1 MSAPSRSPLSTAK
14 HPPQP
19 GTCSA
24 CGAALLWTVGV
35 NGKRQPLNA
44 EPRPDG
50 NIWISRDGRAHYRS
64 LANPIPEGAD
74 RYTSHFATCEH
85 AEQFRRRP

>member
-1 MSAPSRSPLSTAK
+1 MSAPSQSPLATTR
-14 HPPQP
+14 HQPQP

-24 CGAALLWTVGV
+24 CGAPLLWAVGA

-50 NIWISRDGRAHYRS
+50 NIWLDGEGLAHYRS
-64 LANPIPEGAD
+64 RATPIPEGAS
-74 RYTSHFATCEH
+74 RYTSHFANCVN
-85 AEQFRRRP
+85 AAQFRGG